1 MFFGHSKALS
11 HNWTQRLS
19 LGYIDEQHTFKAI
32 DSTTTAVAE
41 NRSLSYPYISGHWFE
56 DNFIKVRN
64 FDSIYRTED
73 LNLGWNIKATLGYSD
88 ESISN
93 DDSRAV
99 YSFNFNKAHFSTNH
113 TLWRFHADIQGYW
126 NNEKKQL
133 ENLLTTSQI
142 QYYLNTSIDQSW
154 YVKARLQ
161 YAKNLTND
169 KQLTLGGETGL
180 RGYPMEFQHGDRSFL
195 VSLEKRYYWEYDL
208 LQLFKVGGAA
218 FLDIGRAWYN
228 NDSNTQYQVEN
239 TPVLKNVGLGL
250 RLAPSRANAGTM
262 IHLDIAAPLNK
273 YNDVDSVQWL
283 LSVKNSF

>member
-1 MFFGHSKALS
+1 
-11 HNWTQRLS
+11 
-19 LGYIDEQHTFKAI
+19 
-32 DSTTTAVAE
+32 
-41 NRSLSYPYISGHWFE
+41 
-56 DNFIKVRN
+56 
-64 FDSIYRTED
+64 
-73 LNLGWNIKATLGYSD
+73 WNIKATLGYSD

-195 VSLEKRYYWEYDL
+195 V
-208 LQLFKVGGAA
+208 
-218 FLDIGRAWYN
+218 
-228 NDSNTQYQVEN
+228 
-239 TPVLKNVGLGL
+239 
-250 RLAPSRANAGTM
+250 
-262 IHLDIAAPLNK
+262 
-273 YNDVDSVQWL
+273 
-283 LSVKNSF
+283 